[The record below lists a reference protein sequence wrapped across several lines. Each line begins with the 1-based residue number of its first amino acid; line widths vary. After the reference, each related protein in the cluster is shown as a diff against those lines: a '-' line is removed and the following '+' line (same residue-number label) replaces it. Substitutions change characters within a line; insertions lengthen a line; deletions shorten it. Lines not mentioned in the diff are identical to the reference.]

1 MRSTHDTPHLHH
13 DPLTARTVFVA
24 PGRAQRPN
32 ELEGAT
38 IRCPFCAGNES
49 LTPPALLRSPRSAA
63 EPWRA
68 RIVPNQFPIVTDT
81 AAGPAGQAGQAGDV
95 RQTGAQTSTQTLT
108 QRPAHGVHE
117 VVIESPAHVRSILA
131 IDPDGWQEVW
141 ELCRER
147 LAALSNQSGLAW
159 ATVFKNSGPRAGAS
173 LEHVH
178 SQLVA
183 LDFVP
188 PAILAELAV
197 AGRTADPFGDLL
209 RLAAAEDRIVEQAG
223 DLVALVP
230 PAPRQPFETW
240 ILPLTAERYFHATTS
255 DRVAALAALT
265 QSLIGRLDRLLP
277 EADYNWWLHQPPY
290 AQAVATHLGGPV
302 PARWHWHLEIMPR
315 INGLAGF
322 ELGAGCH
329 ITTATPKDSA
339 RRLRDA

>member
-1 MRSTHDTPHLHH
+1 M
-13 DPLTARTVFVA
+13 
-24 PGRAQRPN
+24 
-32 ELEGAT
+32 

-49 LTPPALLRSPRSAA
+49 LTPPAVLLAPCSST

-68 RIVPNQFPIVTDT
+68 RIVPNRFPIVSGT
-81 AAGPAGQAGQAGDV
+81 AADSPGEVIETAAP
-95 RQTGAQTSTQTLT
+95 
-108 QRPAHGVHE
+108 RPAHGVHD

-131 IDPDGWQEVW
+131 IESDGWREVW

-147 LAALSNQSGLAW
+147 LATLADQRGLAW
-159 ATVFKNSGPRAGAS
+159 ATVFKNSGARAGAS

-188 PAILAELAV
+188 PAILAEMAA

-240 ILPLTAERYFHATTS
+240 ILPRSAETYFHATS
-255 DRVAALAALT
+255 PDRVAALAALT

-290 AQAVATHLGGPV
+290 RHAVATHLGAAV

-329 ITTATPKDSA
+329 ITTATPQDSA
-339 RRLRDA
+339 RQLRDA